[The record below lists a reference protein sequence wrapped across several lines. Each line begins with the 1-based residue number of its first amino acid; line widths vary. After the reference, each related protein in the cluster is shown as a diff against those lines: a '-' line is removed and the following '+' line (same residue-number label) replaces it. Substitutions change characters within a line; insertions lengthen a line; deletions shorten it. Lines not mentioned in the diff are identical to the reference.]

1 MKGNSLMEWMVKLI
15 FGLMLLPFFL
25 CLAGQLVLVLLH
37 GMAALLLMLLPW
49 VFALAVLVALFAGLG
64 AGIAVRRRLPRQ
76 NGNRLPPGGV
86 QPVRRPRGPGRDDE
100 D

>member
-25 CLAGQLVLVLLH
+25 CLAGQLFL
-37 GMAALLLMLLPW
+37 ALFQAIGAFLFALFPW
-49 VFALAVLVALFAGLG
+49 VFALAVLIALFAGLG

>member
-15 FGLMLLPFFL
+15 FALMLLPFFL
-25 CLAGQLVLVLLH
+25 CLAGQLFLAFLY
-37 GMAALLLMLLPW
+37 GIGALLWMLLPW
-49 VFALAVLVALFAGLG
+49 GFAFAALILLAIGIG
-64 AGIAVRRRLPRQ
+64 AGIVMSRRVPPQSRHQ
-76 NGNRLPPGGV
+76 LPPGGV